1 MVIRMCYRAIA
12 GLAAL
17 NLLSLLSDTAFA
29 QTITNCGT
37 TVLNTENHTITVTP
51 AAPAI
56 SSYNPYNGISS
67 TQTFTV
73 TFTRDNQGVN
83 NPCRVGVYV
92 LAGNITK
99 VLTNGANTLNY
110 DMKVSGTSVLSPLG
124 SPPAKAPIILT
135 ANRNS
140 SDQATITFEVPGNQV
155 KPALGT
161 AYADNATVVIT
172 SINNSNQPTGTQRTR
187 PITPQAS
194 VSKTCVFGT
203 PSATTLAF
211 AAGDIPNGLPNEG
224 VAKTTSM
231 SGSCTAPSFLRL
243 SGQAL
248 QQTPAPPPRS
258 GFDNFINYTATSTF
272 SSGSVTLN
280 TTTTPQTVSTPSIGA
295 ANSVVSGSVAVSVN
309 LKKAN
314 PVIAGSY
321 SGTLTISL
329 EPAP

>member
-1 MVIRMCYRAIA
+1 MAVRMCYRAMA

-17 NLLSLLSDTAFA
+17 NFLSLLSYPAFA
-29 QTITNCGT
+29 QGTTNCGA
-37 TVLNTENHTITVTP
+37 TVLNPNNHTITVTP

-92 LAGNITK
+92 LAGNTSK

-110 DMKVSGTSVLSPLG
+110 DMKVSATSVLAPLG
-124 SPPAKAPIILT
+124 SPPSVAPIILT
-135 ANRNS
+135 AARNG
-140 SDQATITFEVPGNQV
+140 SDQVTITLEVAANQI
-155 KPALGT
+155 KPALGSP
-161 AYADNATVVIT
+161 YADNATVVIT
-172 SINNSNQPTGTQRTR
+172 SIGNLNQPTGTQRTQ
-187 PITPQAS
+187 PITPQAN
-194 VSKTCVFGT
+194 VGKTCVFGT

-248 QQTPAPPPRS
+248 QPTSATPPRA

-280 TTTTPQTVSTPSIGA
+280 TSMTPQTVSTPSIGA
-295 ANSVVSGSVAVSVN
+295 ANSVVSGSVAVNVN
-309 LKKAN
+309 LRKAN